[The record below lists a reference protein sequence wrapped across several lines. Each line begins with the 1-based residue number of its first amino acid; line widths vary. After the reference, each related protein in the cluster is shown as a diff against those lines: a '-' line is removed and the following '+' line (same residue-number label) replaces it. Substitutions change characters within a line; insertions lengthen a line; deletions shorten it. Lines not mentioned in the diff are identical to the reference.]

1 MKLSY
6 INQVLV
12 DLNDGENIEY
22 DTSFVTAANLA
33 LAHISRI
40 VPDERVAVIL
50 QENPVISVIGNVDT
64 SRRYTAAHAAAVS
77 LKAIGTGKLFCDGI
91 QIAAWETNGRYRD
104 IRAELSGEVAELSF
118 SITKGSVRDLAVWRN
133 DFGGAQLIPEYGRHV
148 CYDMRLIVDDYGGYP
163 DSPIDTE
170 RGLAILDCVLQSPY
184 VLLPASFSGE
194 AAVYYRHRPDL
205 ITLDDV
211 ANDIDIDIKP
221 EYEDLVPLCMAY
233 YIWLEDEPAKAQFF
247 LARFNE
253 AAALAKQQYRAPGN
267 NTVISRKGW

>member
-6 INQVLV
+6 INQALV

-40 VPDERVAVIL
+40 VPDERVAIIL
-50 QENPVISVIGNVDT
+50 QESPVISVIGNVDT

-77 LKAIGTGKLFCDGI
+77 LKAIGTGKLFCDGVK
-91 QIAAWETNGRYRD
+91 IAAWETGGRYRD
-104 IRAELSGEVAELSF
+104 IRAELSGEGAELSF

-133 DFGGAQLIPEYGRHV
+133 DFGGTQLIPEYGRHV
-148 CYDMRLIVDDYGGYP
+148 RYDMRQIVDDYGGYP

-170 RGLAILDCVLQSPY
+170 RGVSILDCVLQSPY

-211 ANDIDIDIKP
+211 GNDIDIDIKP

-233 YIWLEDEPAKAQFF
+233 YIWLEDEPTKAQFF